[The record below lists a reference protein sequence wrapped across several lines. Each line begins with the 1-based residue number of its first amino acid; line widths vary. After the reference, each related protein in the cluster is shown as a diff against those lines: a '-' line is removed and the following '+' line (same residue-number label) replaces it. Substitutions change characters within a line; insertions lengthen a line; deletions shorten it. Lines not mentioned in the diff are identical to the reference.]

1 MKNHKTFQAIIFK
14 KSFNYHFR
22 QVDSNEVE
30 MKVADIEPSYFKKVA
45 GILRENLIL
54 RLNQIAF
61 KELLD
66 MLVAR

>member
-30 MKVADIEPSYFKKVA
+30 MKVADIEPSYFKNVV
-45 GILRENLIL
+45 GILR
-54 RLNQIAF
+54 
-61 KELLD
+61 
-66 MLVAR
+66 